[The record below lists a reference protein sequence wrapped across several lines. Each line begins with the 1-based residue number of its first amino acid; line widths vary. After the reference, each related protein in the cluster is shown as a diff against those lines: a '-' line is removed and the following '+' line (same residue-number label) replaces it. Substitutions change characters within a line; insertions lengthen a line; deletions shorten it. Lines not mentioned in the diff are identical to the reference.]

1 MKSIK
6 TAIIGMTGYA
16 GAELARLLY
25 AHPKA
30 HIEIATSKS
39 YQNEC
44 FNDIYGNFKHI
55 SDKVLTAE
63 NLYEISKKVD
73 VIFLA
78 LPHGIASSEVTSAVL
93 KNCKVIDLGAD
104 FRLKSQNTYEHWYN
118 TEHHAPELLQ
128 EAVYGLCEIYREKIK
143 AAKLIANPGCYTT
156 TSILSLYPAVSEALI
171 DFETIIIDAKS
182 GVSGAGRAQN
192 LATQYCETNENM
204 KAYKIASHRHTPE
217 IEQELSF
224 AANTDIKLIFT
235 PHLVPMNRGI
245 LAAIYAK
252 LKPGVNYNDVK
263 AAYDKHF
270 GNEYFVRLMKK
281 GNFPETKWTKGTNFI
296 DIGFQI
302 DERTNSLIIL
312 GALDN
317 LVKGAAGQAV
327 QNMNLM
333 FDLDE
338 KMGLQYAGIFPA

>member
-1 MKSIK
+1 M
-6 TAIIGMTGYA
+6 
-16 GAELARLLY
+16 
-25 AHPKA
+25 
-30 HIEIATSKS
+30 
-39 YQNEC
+39 
-44 FNDIYGNFKHI
+44 
-55 SDKVLTAE
+55 
-63 NLYEISKKVD
+63 
-73 VIFLA
+73 
-78 LPHGIASSEVTSAVL
+78 
-93 KNCKVIDLGAD
+93 
-104 FRLKSQNTYEHWYN
+104 
-118 TEHHAPELLQ
+118 Q
-128 EAVYGLCEIYREKIK
+128 EAVYGLCEIHREKIK
-143 AAKLIANPGCYTT
+143 NAKLVANPGCYTT
-156 TSILSLYPAVSEALI
+156 TSILGLYPAVSEALI

-204 KAYKIASHRHTPE
+204 KAYKIASHRHTSE

-245 LAAIYAK
+245 LTAIYAK